1 MKHHTC
7 SRLLTRAAGLAGALA
22 LLMAAACSSQELYAS
37 GQGWQRLECNKLQD
51 AQERNRCM
59 ASTSRSF
66 EDFKREAESARNPK

>member
-1 MKHHTC
+1 MKHHP
-7 SRLLTRAAGLAGALA
+7 SPRLGLRVAALA
-22 LLMAAACSSQELYAS
+22 SGLTLLMMAACSSQDLYAT
-37 GQGWQRLECNKLQD
+37 GQGWQRQECNKLQD